1 MDKKIAQNLIEKTFN
16 DSFSEERFTIFAKNL
31 LNDIEPKN
39 NFYTGNLIWDDYK
52 EHINT
57 YKRIGK
63 YIDPKGDA
71 LDVLIV
77 EVKSVTKL
85 ERARTVL
92 RNFVIKHLSKFEKD
106 YALVAF
112 YSKEDEGADWRFSFI
127 KLEYRS
133 ELDEAKGKVKTQK
146 EFTPAKRYSFLVGK
160 YEKAHTAKNQLLP
173 LLQNIAN
180 NPTIEELEAAFS
192 IEKVTDEFFSQYKD
206 LYVKLYE
213 HFQKDTHVKTAIDK
227 AGIDTTRFTKKLL
240 GQIVFLYFLQKK
252 GWLGVAQNKHWGSG
266 NKRFV
271 QDLYKQAQAQGLN
284 FFKDKLQYLFYEALA
299 KERDKVN
306 SYYEPFNC
314 RIPFLNGGL
323 FEADYDWQNAN
334 ITIPSSLFRSEE
346 KNKSGDVGTGVL
358 DVFDRYNFT
367 IKEDEPLDKEVAV
380 DPEMLGKVFENM
392 LDITERKSKGAFY
405 TPREIVHYMCQESLI
420 HYLDNALNSETSS
433 YQALDSNQLRLL
445 PGSADKKG
453 NLKLEIEHGD
463 NLRVPKKDIED
474 FIRNG
479 HSYLE
484 NDINAIKKLDKV
496 KDGEQKSTNAAIIL
510 PESIRIHA
518 DLIDKK
524 LSDIRICDPAI
535 GSGAF
540 PVGLLHELVNAML
553 VLKPH
558 LGYEYMTKKLIN
570 FGFEENGRTLS
581 IAEVSESRYIY
592 RLKRHIIQESI
603 YGVDIDASAI
613 DIARL
618 RLWLSL
624 VVDEEDL
631 DSIETLPNLDYK
643 IVCGNSLISRYSLE
657 IPLNDVFKDV
667 NKKIRNKD
675 FENLKI
681 KELIGNEEVN
691 VKFYKKIVNDFLVE
705 SSHNKKDAFR
715 ALIKEIKNAFKN
727 ALNQQEK
734 DAIAT
739 ARGEVDNL
747 VAFDIFGKQIG
758 SKEAIAKAKE
768 KLQKLEDDKI
778 KTLEGDFYKNSIEW
792 RFEFPNLLND
802 NGDFMGFDVVIGNP
816 PYVQL
821 QDKEKINPNLLRLYE
836 FQNFET
842 FIKSGDIYSLFY
854 EKGLMLSRPSWG
866 VLSFITSNRFCFTN
880 YGESTRK
887 YLSKHNIKS
896 IINLNKI
903 DVFKEANV
911 GTIITTVENR
921 GRTGQKLRAG
931 EFNSYNINSSF
942 IEQIFKQ
949 TDLIESSFYDSGQ
962 WGFYDSSILNLRKK
976 IINKGTPLSKIKDLS
991 INRGITTGLNKVFLI
1006 PVKNAHSEF
1015 KQNKSFEILKPVF
1028 KGAEIKR
1035 WKCKEVRN
1043 YIFHTYTGV
1052 IIEEYPEILHYLS
1065 QYKNDLQNV
1074 YEAKNG
1080 QKKWYELR
1088 KCSYYDSFQQR
1099 KIIWTRLSNI
1109 NSFAISENGE
1119 YSIDSTSFATG
1130 SNLEYYCSVLNSRIV
1145 YFYFKLGGV
1154 IWGKDGIKWFGD
1166 YFDRIPVLLPNTET
1180 NNIFGVKYSYLKT
1193 LADKQAFEIH
1203 FNFFEEVVDGIVFEL
1218 YFPEEIKSAG
1228 KEILKHLGDLKPIT
1242 DEMSEE
1248 EKLAIIQSEFERLYD
1263 PNHPVRFAIE
1273 TLDSVEEVRIIKEA
1287 LK

>member
-1 MDKKIAQNLIEKTFN
+1 MDKKIAQNLIEDTFN
-16 DSFSEERFTIFAKNL
+16 DSFNEEKFIRFSQEL
-31 LNDIEPKN
+31 LNDIDFSHGRN
-39 NFYTGNLIWDDYK
+39 WSTLIYDDFADK
-52 EHINT
+52 ISK
-57 YKRIGK
+57 YKRVGL
-63 YIDPKGDA
+63 YIDPEGNE
-71 LDVLIV
+71 LEVLIV
-77 EVKSVTKL
+77 EVKKSQVL
-85 ERARTVL
+85 ERARTSL
-92 RNFVIKHLSKFEKD
+92 RNFVIKWLQSDNNKSKSRDFG
-106 YALVAF
+106 LVAF
-112 YSKEDEGADWRFSFI
+112 YSKDDDGIDWRFSFI
-127 KLEYRS
+127 KVEQTS
-133 ELDEAKGKVKTQK
+133 FMDVEKGKAKTKK

-160 YEKAHTAKNQLLP
+160 YEKAHTAKKQLLP

-192 IEKVTDEFFSQYKD
+192 IEKVTDEFFQQYKD
-206 LYVKLYE
+206 LYIKLYE
-213 HFQKDTHVKTAIDK
+213 HFENDSQVKAAIDK
-227 AGIDTTRFTKKLL
+227 AEIDNTRFTKKLL

-252 GWLGVAQNKHWGSG
+252 GWLGVAKNERWGKG
-266 NKRFV
+266 KKRFV
-271 QDLYKQAQAQGLN
+271 HELNEKAQTEGVN

-299 KERDKVN
+299 KERDNVN
-306 SYYEPFNC
+306 SYYERFEC

-323 FEADYDWQNAN
+323 FEADYDWRKAN
-334 ITIPSSLFRSEE
+334 ITIPETLFRNEE
-346 KNKSGDVGTGVL
+346 KNKSGDIGTGVL

-420 HYLDNALNSETSS
+420 HYLDNTLNSGTSS
-433 YQALDSNQLRLL
+433 FQELGSDQTALFG
-445 PGSADKKG
+445 GSINKKG
-453 NLKLEIEHGD
+453 NLKIELEHTD
-463 NLRVPKKDIED
+463 NIRVPKKDIETY
-474 FIRNG
+474 IREG
-479 HSYLE
+479 HFALE
-484 NDINAIKKLDKV
+484 NDERVAAK
-496 KDGEQKSTNAAIIL
+496 GETKTYKYQL
-510 PESIRIHA
+510 PESIRQNA
-518 DLIDKK
+518 DLIDQK

-558 LGYEYMTKKLIN
+558 FSYDYLTKKLKD
-570 FGFEENGRTLS
+570 FGIEHRES
-581 IAEVSESRYIY
+581 VSESRYIY

-624 VVDEEDL
+624 VVDEDDL
-631 DSIETLPNLDYK
+631 DPIETLPNLDYK
-643 IVCGNSLISRYSLE
+643 IVCGNSLIGLPDGAMRNLQVEKELE
-657 IPLNDVFKDV
+657 ALKEKFYDITDETKKKALRQKINT
-667 NKKIRNKD
+667 KIRELLDSAEQFAGYKID
-675 FENLKI
+675 FDFKLFFS
-681 KELIGNEEVN
+681 EVW
-691 VKFYKKIVNDFLVE
+691 
-705 SSHNKKDAFR
+705 R
-715 ALIKEIKNAFKN
+715 
-727 ALNQQEK
+727 EK
-734 DAIAT
+734 
-739 ARGEVDNL
+739 G
-747 VAFDIFGKQIG
+747 
-758 SKEAIAKAKE
+758 
-768 KLQKLEDDKI
+768 
-778 KTLEGDFYKNSIEW
+778 
-792 RFEFPNLLND
+792 
-802 NGDFMGFDVVIGNP
+802 GFDVVIGNP

-821 QDKEKINPNLLRLYE
+821 QDKERITPDLLRLYE
-836 FQNFET
+836 LQNFET

-854 EKGLMLSRPSWG
+854 EKGLKISRHNWG

-931 EFNSYNINSSF
+931 EFNSYNINASF
-942 IEQIFKQ
+942 LEQIFMQ
-949 TDLIESSFYDSGQ
+949 TGLIDSSFYDSGQ
-962 WGFYDSSILNLRKK
+962 WGFYESSILNLRKK
-976 IINKGTPLSKIKDLS
+976 IIDTGTPLSKIKDLT

-1006 PVKNAHSEF
+1006 PVENAHSEF

-1035 WKCKEVRN
+1035 WKCKEARN

-1052 IIEEYPEILHYLS
+1052 NIEEYPEILHYLS

-1088 KCSYYDSFQQR
+1088 KCSYYDSFEQR

-1154 IWGKDGIKWFGD
+1154 IWGKNGIKWFGD
-1166 YFDRIPVLLPNTET
+1166 YFDKIPILLPKNET
-1180 NNIFGVKYSYLKT
+1180 KNIFDVKYSYLKT
-1193 LADKQAFEIH
+1193 LADKQAFEIN
-1203 FNFFEEVVDGIVFEL
+1203 FNFFQEVTDGIVFEL

-1242 DEMSEE
+1242 DDMSEE
-1248 EKLAIIQSEFERLYD
+1248 KKLAIIQSEFERLYD